1 MDAVGTGSA
10 NIASLTGVNSNS
22 HNSLSSGTIAMQTG
36 VSAGVRVV
44 GAGNTTTASG
54 VSSIPILS
62 STGNLTTWYGFWGRS
77 PSISSTGAITTA
89 AAIYLDTQDTGANV
103 TTGYGIYQAGTDNNY
118 FTGNVGIGDAS
129 PASLFTVGNGD
140 LFEINTSGAITD
152 VRGITN
158 TGAITSSG
166 GAIDL
171 NVSSNFAINVGTGTS
186 NGAVSI
192 GGGSNTVAI
201 DSTALDI
208 STAGVITGA
217 TGITSSGTIT
227 LSGLESFS
235 EHPIAK
241 AVLSY
246 TQLNNIQA
254 AEITDFESI
263 KGKGLMG
270 KVKQVKYFVGNLAL
284 LADLQISFDTQQIE
298 KDTLAG
304 KTPIFLTTENQI
316 LAYGLVADSV
326 KPEAKKAI
334 SDLHMLGIKTIM
346 LSGDHINTAKA
357 IADEVGIDEV
367 YAEVLPQ
374 DKLVKIQEFQSQK
387 FIVAMAGDGVNDAP
401 ALAQADVGI
410 AMATG
415 TEVAMETAGITLLHG
430 DITKLVKAIK
440 LSKITMR
447 GIKQNLF
454 WAFIY
459 NIVGI
464 PLAAGLFY
472 PFFGWL
478 LNPIFAGL
486 AMALSSVSVVLNS
499 LRIKTKSI

>member
-1 MDAVGTGSA
+1 LGLATPTAIIVGVGKGAKEGILIKDAAT
-10 NIASLTGVNSNS
+10 LQKLHKVNC
-22 HNSLSSGTIAMQTG
+22 
-36 VSAGVRVV
+36 VV
-44 GAGNTTTASG
+44 
-54 VSSIPILS
+54 
-62 STGNLTTWYGFWGRS
+62 
-77 PSISSTGAITTA
+77 
-89 AAIYLDTQDTGANV
+89 LDKT
-103 TTGYGIYQAGTDNNY
+103 
-118 FTGNVGIGDAS
+118 
-129 PASLFTVGNGD
+129 
-140 LFEINTSGAITD
+140 
-152 VRGITN
+152 
-158 TGAITSSG
+158 
-166 GAIDL
+166 
-171 NVSSNFAINVGTGTS
+171 
-186 NGAVSI
+186 
-192 GGGSNTVAI
+192 
-201 DSTALDI
+201 
-208 STAGVITGA
+208 
-217 TGITSSGTIT
+217 GTIT
-227 LSGLESFS
+227 LGKPEFIRYSNLSGMQDTEILSILSGLESFS

-440 LSKITMR
+440 LSKMTMR

-478 LNPIFAGL
+478 LSPVFAGL